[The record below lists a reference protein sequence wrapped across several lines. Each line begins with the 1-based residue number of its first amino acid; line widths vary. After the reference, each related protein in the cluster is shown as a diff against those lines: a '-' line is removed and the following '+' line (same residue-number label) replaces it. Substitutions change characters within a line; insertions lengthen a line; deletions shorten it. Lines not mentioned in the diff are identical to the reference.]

1 MFKLANYVSKDGTYS
16 RRKKHVPAD
25 KTCFSRQS
33 MFKETKQVPEVKGRR
48 VP

>member
-1 MFKLANYVSKDGTYS
+1 MFQQANYVSKDVTYS
-16 RRKKHVPAD
+16 RRKKHVPAG

-33 MFKETKQVPEVKGRR
+33 MFQETKLVPEVKGRR